1 MAMFTSQ
8 SFESLL
14 EEFKTL
20 RRSTDAID
28 CSQTCPDTPA
38 GVAHEPQTADIDIA
52 ATWRNQLPLLLHVPE
67 PCKQQLPLP
76 SIVEHLQCAE
86 GSLPCLAEE
95 LMAAQSSQLDELQR
109 RKESLSQ
116 LEDTLAKGE

>member
-1 MAMFTSQ
+1 MFTSQ

-28 CSQTCPDTPA
+28 CSQTSPDTPA
-38 GVAHEPQTADIDIA
+38 EVAHEPQTADCIA
-52 ATWRNQLPLLLHVPE
+52 ACTWRNQLTPLLLHVPE